1 MSRRLCFEYQAPGQF
16 EARRRF
22 VIVDGTCRKKKSLF
36 VTARGGEEKKGWRA
50 SASIACSPTLLSAVC
65 FPSGPFCFSSISDL
79 ATLSLRLRVTPNSTL
94 IFTPSPPSPVC
105 CRSVIRVN
113 KHLTSSH
120 CRLENDCKRVDHRL
134 LLLLFF
140 FLKLLVGY
148 RISSIR
154 LLCFNIFLSG

>member
-22 VIVDGTCRKKKSLF
+22 VIVDGACRKKKSLF

-79 ATLSLRLRVTPNSTL
+79 ATLSLRLRVTPNQL
-94 IFTPSPPSPVC
+94 HPHLHPFTAFS
-105 CRSVIRVN
+105 
-113 KHLTSSH
+113 
-120 CRLENDCKRVDHRL
+120 RL
-134 LLLLFF
+134 LSF
-140 FLKLLVGY
+140 GY
-148 RISSIR
+148 PRQQTPDIFSLPPRKRLQTRRSSSSS
-154 LLCFNIFLSG
+154 FSS